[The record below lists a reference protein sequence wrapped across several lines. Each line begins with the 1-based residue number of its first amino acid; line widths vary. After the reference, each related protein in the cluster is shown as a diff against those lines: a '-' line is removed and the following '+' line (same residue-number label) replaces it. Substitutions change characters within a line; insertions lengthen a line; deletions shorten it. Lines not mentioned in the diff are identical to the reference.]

1 MKVTIIGGG
10 LAGSEA
16 ALQIAKRGV
25 DVILYEMRPLTMTEA
40 HKTGLCAELVCSNSL
55 GSMSLED
62 GRGLLKEE
70 SLSLGSEL
78 LRIASETSIPA
89 GKALAV
95 DRVKFSLEVEKAL
108 QSNSHI
114 KLVREKVD
122 KIDWEGVVVV
132 ATGPLTTESLLRQ
145 ISDEFGSDN
154 LFFYDAISPIV
165 LKESIDLG
173 AVFYGGRYGQT
184 NDYINAPM
192 NESEYKVF
200 YEELINANRHMPHDF
215 DKQYFEACLPIE
227 EIAYRGFD
235 SMRYGPLTPRGFEG
249 KYYAIVQLRREN
261 IEDTM
266 YELVGFQTAL
276 TYPEQK
282 RVFSLIPG
290 LSKAEFTRY
299 GSIHKNT
306 FIKSSQILLPTLQ
319 TRKRQNVLFAGQL
332 SGVEGY
338 VESITTGL
346 FAGIN
351 ASRLATG
358 REPFEFPR
366 GTMLGSLIN
375 FVVNNDLSRPQ
386 PMRANFGLM
395 PKEFFDLPKRERKSA
410 FIENSKEEIARLL
423 NEYV

>member
-78 LRIASETSIPA
+78 LRIASETSVPA

-108 QSNSHI
+108 QSNAHI